1 MRLIGLAVVL
11 TVGLVL
17 APLAAE
23 AQSAGNARRIG
34 YLGPPP
40 STGGLLEAFQQGL
53 RELGY
58 IEGRNIIIE
67 YRHTGSGRDMD
78 TRLPLLAAE
87 LVQLKTAKA
96 LGLTIPQSL
105 LARADE
111 IIQ

>member
-67 YRHTGSGRDMD
+67 YRYTGSGRDMD
-78 TRLPLLAAE
+78 TRLPLLTSRRPRR
-87 LVQLKTAKA
+87 L
-96 LGLTIPQSL
+96 
-105 LARADE
+105 D
-111 IIQ
+111 